1 MKIESSSKPVSTPLV
16 KESRGHTAS
25 KASSAGSDEVQFSA
39 LSAQLS
45 ATSDGSQSFD
55 AARVSE
61 IKQAIAE
68 GRFTINAGAI
78 ADRLINSARELINS
92 QRQA

>member
-1 MKIESSSKPVSTPLV
+1 MKIESSSNPLSPTLV
-16 KESRGHTAS
+16 KESRSHSAS
-25 KASSAGSDEVQFSA
+25 KSSPASSDDVQLSA

-45 ATSDGSQSFD
+45 TLGDDQSFD

-78 ADRLINSARELINS
+78 ADSLINSAKELVNS

>member
-1 MKIESSSKPVSTPLV
+1 MKIETSNKPAGAPVVSNTRSQATKKADSTSSSDVQLST
-16 KESRGHTAS
+16 
-25 KASSAGSDEVQFSA
+25 

-45 ATSDGSQSFD
+45 VSGDDQPFD
-55 AARVSE
+55 AARVLE

-78 ADRLINSARELINS
+78 ADRLINSAKELVNS

>member
-1 MKIESSSKPVSTPLV
+1 MKIESSSKPVSAPLV
-16 KESRGHTAS
+16 KDARGHTAS
-25 KASSAGSDEVQFSA
+25 KTSSAGSDDVQLSA

-45 ATSDGSQSFD
+45 TSSDDQSFD

-78 ADRLINSARELINS
+78 ADSLINSAKELVDS
-92 QRQA
+92 QRRA

>member
-1 MKIESSSKPVSTPLV
+1 MKIDSSTTQLGAPLV
-16 KESRGHTAS
+16 KDTRNHSAS
-25 KASSAGSDEVQFSA
+25 KTSQASNDKVQLSA
-39 LSAQLS
+39 LSAQFS
-45 ATSDGSQSFD
+45 VSGDDQSFD
-55 AARVSE
+55 AARVLE

-78 ADRLINSARELINS
+78 AERLIDSAKELVNS